1 MGLDQYLFKQDAPA
15 EIGTW
20 RKQPWLDNYMCRL
33 WTDRTDNTFNMQRLS
48 LSLEDIKII
57 LDKLKDPDS
66 DIHPNEDDTGGF
78 FNEDNTEWYQEQLQQ
93 TITYFQDALADTQSG
108 KQIFYTNW
116 W

>member
-1 MGLDQYLFKQDAPA
+1 MGLDQYLFKQDAPE

-20 RKQPWLDNYMCRL
+20 RKQSWLNQYMYNL
-33 WTDRTDNTFNMQRLS
+33 WEDRTDNTFNMQRLS

-57 LDKLKDPDS
+57 LDKLQDPDS
-66 DIHPNEDDTGGF
+66 DIHPDEDF
-78 FNEDNTEWYQEQLQQ
+78 LANNKEWYEEELPK
-93 TITYFQDALADTQSG
+93 TINYFQDALADTQSG